1 MDQARWVTT
10 ASRVLRVYAAY
21 SRPPAVLSH
30 LAQFIVKV
38 YALCWF
44 TIKKKPQATQ
54 GPHHLHLM
62 IAASRFLPKKWRD
75 VVHESISING
85 FFAHPE
91 NLLLAMVTDARKD
104 VRELAVERIV
114 EARQRSPGRRIRSF
128 VVPRINFDAQEYS
141 QLVFW
146 DSVTVTPPPL
156 LSAHSDDDLR
166 AAAAAGPLEV
176 PPLPCHTQG
185 SREAR
190 FLSEF
195 GAGSV
200 KQTVF
205 NILAKLL
212 SNEVRIRYN
221 LKGNNRNG
229 VPSIKLRFKDT
240 VPYLVLRA
248 AVKMQ
253 CDHLKKQ
260 DKSVSFKIET
270 FDKAV
275 SDWLKDCKKRLTN
288 HQIKEKRDEK
298 RARKTL
304 AEETGDNID

>member
-146 DSVTVTPPPL
+146 DRVTVTPPPL

-176 PPLPCHTQG
+176 PPLPCHTQAVERYV
-185 SREAR
+185 RE
-190 FLSEF
+190 
-195 GAGSV
+195 V
-200 KQTVF
+200 
-205 NILAKLL
+205 
-212 SNEVRIRYN
+212 
-221 LKGNNRNG
+221 
-229 VPSIKLRFKDT
+229 
-240 VPYLVLRA
+240 
-248 AVKMQ
+248 
-253 CDHLKKQ
+253 
-260 DKSVSFKIET
+260 
-270 FDKAV
+270 
-275 SDWLKDCKKRLTN
+275 
-288 HQIKEKRDEK
+288 
-298 RARKTL
+298 TL
-304 AEETGDNID
+304 AAEKVVGEERRDGLIRTKILVRKAMPKFKTKASFNASH